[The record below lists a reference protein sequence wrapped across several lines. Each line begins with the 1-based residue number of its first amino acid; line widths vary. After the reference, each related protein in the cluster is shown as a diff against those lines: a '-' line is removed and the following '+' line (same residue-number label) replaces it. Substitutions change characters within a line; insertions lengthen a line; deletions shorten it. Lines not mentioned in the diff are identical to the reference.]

1 MARILINGVK
11 ANAGG
16 GKVIINN
23 YLALLKSGAGKHKFV
38 VLTPDREE
46 YLQYACDSIEI
57 VDVKNLYKKN
67 ILFPLLY
74 YWAFP
79 KLLKKLQID
88 IIFNFGDIIIPANIP
103 QIYMFDWPYA
113 IYPDCAVWKRMAWKD
128 FFTRKLKAILIKKY
142 IKYPLAVIAQT
153 ETVRARLKRYYGLKE
168 VEVIPSA
175 VSLENLEVGD
185 CFDFKLPA
193 DKFKLLHPSACSPH
207 KNMGIFIS
215 LAKKIKEQGLPYL
228 IIVTIDPG
236 RSKDAKKLMAKV
248 KKEKLEDMILNLGHI
263 CMKNIASLY
272 KQSDALLMPTLLES
286 YGLPYVEAMY
296 HKKTV
301 FTSDLDFARDVCGEA
316 AFYFS
321 PVNEDSIL
329 ETIKKAYLNIEE
341 RALKI
346 KEGDNKIKQL
356 LSWKQ
361 VFECYQ
367 NLLELNIR
375 KLKKAT

>member
-1 MARILINGVK
+1 MAKILINGVK

-74 YWAFP
+74 YWDFP
-79 KLLKKLQID
+79 KLL
-88 IIFNFGDIIIPANIP
+88 
-103 QIYMFDWPYA
+103 
-113 IYPDCAVWKRMAWKD
+113 
-128 FFTRKLKAILIKKY
+128 
-142 IKYPLAVIAQT
+142 
-153 ETVRARLKRYYGLKE
+153 
-168 VEVIPSA
+168 
-175 VSLENLEVGD
+175 
-185 CFDFKLPA
+185 
-193 DKFKLLHPSACSPH
+193 
-207 KNMGIFIS
+207 
-215 LAKKIKEQGLPYL
+215 
-228 IIVTIDPG
+228 
-236 RSKDAKKLMAKV
+236 
-248 KKEKLEDMILNLGHI
+248 EKLH
-263 CMKNIASLY
+263 
-272 KQSDALLMPTLLES
+272 
-286 YGLPYVEAMY
+286 
-296 HKKTV
+296 
-301 FTSDLDFARDVCGEA
+301 
-316 AFYFS
+316 
-321 PVNEDSIL
+321 L
-329 ETIKKAYLNIEE
+329 ETIKKAYSNIEE